1 MTYAVKHNSVPVTQ
15 TDWSPMA
22 QAAWHRATRDQATG
36 GIVELLKNGRVIATH
51 RIVGGRGADWPD
63 GPACGLRDVVKALMQ
78 LLRDDDWDAKQVAD
92 AMSKQGLPTSRAR
105 VEAMKGS
112 AGRSVDLS
120 HAEVVTLINAV
131 LSEYKSNG
139 R

>member
-1 MTYAVKHNSVPVTQ
+1 MTT
-15 TDWSPMA
+15 TDWPPMA
-22 QAAWHRATRDQATG
+22 QAAWHRSTRDQAAG

-51 RIVGGRGADWPD
+51 RIVGGRGSDWPD
-63 GPACGLRDVVKALMQ
+63 GPPCGLQDVVKAIMQ
-78 LLRDDDWDAKQVAD
+78 LLRDDGWDAKQVAE
-92 AMSKQGLPTSRAR
+92 AMTKHGLPTSRAR

-131 LSEYKSNG
+131 LDEYKSDG